1 MTFFIIFQNCDATI
15 ASSTQVTLPVQI
27 FMTNRSVYDAQWPIR
42 YIVGI
47 FWGYSLG
54 IMTSYLLGQCGILSY
69 KNLFFLKLDKISQI
83 IKEK

>member
-27 FMTNRSVYDAQWPIR
+27 FRTNRSVYDDQWPIR

-54 IMTSYLLGQCGILSY
+54 IMTSYLSY